1 MKIMKRYILF
11 AASSLMMVSCLDTT
25 VLPVDK
31 IIEED
36 YWQNKSDVSAMVNG
50 AYQAMTSADV
60 IERMIVWGELRG
72 DNVNPTEN
80 LGTTKA
86 GIDEINSLNMDDKNT
101 YASWTAFYN
110 VINKCNLVLDHAA
123 AVMSID
129 PSYSEGNYLTDRS
142 QMLALRALSY
152 FYLVRTFR
160 DVPYSG
166 TAYQNSSQPMELRQ
180 ASPDSVLTLCIRDLE
195 EAETVALSSKGFKD
209 WRRCGLLTRDG
220 IRAILADV
228 YLWRGSMNKSA
239 ADYQKCVDL
248 CNQII
253 ESKIQIAEE
262 NQVGRGQ
269 ISQVLDDFP
278 LYKYQYAFM
287 QNFINGNSAE
297 SVFELQLNGS
307 YAVNTAVRNLYYM
320 YRENQTPGFISAS
333 KMMGSNVGAVPE
345 NVFMSANDVRFWEST
360 YAVKNNEADAFA
372 IRKMVGQTQNN
383 FNASSP
389 KAYAVE
395 TRSET
400 FARFAQ
406 NWIVYRLTDIM
417 LMKAEA
423 LTQLASDDATMDSD
437 PMLNEAFDMVQKVY
451 TRSLAAEADSLN
463 RGSYSDKNA
472 MEQLVLDE
480 RQRELCYEGKRWF
493 DLMRYTYR
501 HMDGVDSRQTMA
513 KQHLSLTNSRGE
525 KEANIEDFPQIY
537 GSMITL
543 LSRKYLENAGVLVYQ
558 LTTEPKLYMP
568 ISYSEIKVNDNLKQ
582 TPGYK
587 SGSDYEKNY

>member
-1 MKIMKRYILF
+1 MKRYILF

-36 YWQNKSDVSAMVNG
+36 YWQNKSEVSAMVNG

-80 LGTTKA
+80 LSTTKS

-101 YASWTAFYN
+101 YASWTPFYS
-110 VINKCNLVLDHAA
+110 VINKCNLVLDHAQS
-123 AVMSID
+123 VMSID

-142 QMLALRALSY
+142 QMLALRSLAY
-152 FYLVRTFR
+152 FYLVRAFR

-166 TAYQNSSQPMELRQ
+166 TAYQNSSQFMELAQ
-180 ASPDSVLTLCIRDLE
+180 ASPDSVLTLCINDLE
-195 EAETVALSSKGFKD
+195 EAEAVALSSQGFKD

-228 YLWRGSMNKSA
+228 YLWRASMNKSA
-239 ADYQKCVDL
+239 ADYQRCVDL
-248 CNQII
+248 CNEII
-253 ESKIQIAEE
+253 ESKKQIAEE

-269 ISQVLDDFP
+269 ISELLDDFP
-278 LYKYQYAFM
+278 LYKYQNAYKR
-287 QNFINGNSAE
+287 NFITGNSME

-360 YAVKNNEADAFA
+360 YGVRNNEADAFA

-389 KAYAVE
+389 KAYSIE
-395 TRSET
+395 TRTET
-400 FARFAQ
+400 FSRFEQ
-406 NWIVYRLTDIM
+406 NWIVYRLSDIM

-423 LTQLASDDATMDSD
+423 LTQLAGEDATMDSD

-451 TRSLAAEADSLN
+451 TRSLAVETDSLT
-463 RGSYSDKNA
+463 RGNYSSKEA

-493 DLMRYTYR
+493 DLVRYTYR
-501 HMDGVDSRQTMA
+501 HMDGVNAHQTMA
-513 KQHLSLTNSRGE
+513 SQHLTLTNSRGE
-525 KEANIEDFPQIY
+525 KEANVEDFPKIY
-537 GSMITL
+537 GDMITL

>member
-1 MKIMKRYILF
+1 
-11 AASSLMMVSCLDTT
+11 MMVSCLDTT

-36 YWQNKSDVSAMVNG
+36 YWQNKSEVSAMVNG

-80 LGTTKA
+80 LSTTKS

-101 YASWTAFYN
+101 YASWTPFYS
-110 VINKCNLVLDHAA
+110 VINKCNLVLDHAQS
-123 AVMSID
+123 VMSID

-142 QMLALRALSY
+142 QMLALRSLAY
-152 FYLVRTFR
+152 FYLVRAFR

-166 TAYQNSSQPMELRQ
+166 TAYQNSSQFMELAQ
-180 ASPDSVLTLCIRDLE
+180 ASPDSVLTLCINDLE
-195 EAETVALSSKGFKD
+195 EAEAVALSSQGFKD

-228 YLWRGSMNKSA
+228 YLWRASMNKSA
-239 ADYQKCVDL
+239 ADYQRCVDL
-248 CNQII
+248 CNEII
-253 ESKIQIAEE
+253 ESKKQIAEE

-269 ISQVLDDFP
+269 ISELLDDFP
-278 LYKYQYAFM
+278 LYKYQNAYKR
-287 QNFINGNSAE
+287 NFITGNSME

-360 YAVKNNEADAFA
+360 YGVRNNEADAFA

-389 KAYAVE
+389 KAYSIE
-395 TRSET
+395 TRTET
-400 FARFAQ
+400 FSRFEQ
-406 NWIVYRLTDIM
+406 NWIVYRLSDIM

-423 LTQLASDDATMDSD
+423 LTQLAGEDATMDSD

-451 TRSLAAEADSLN
+451 TRSLAVETDSLT
-463 RGSYSDKNA
+463 RGNYSSKEA

-493 DLMRYTYR
+493 DLVRYTYR
-501 HMDGVDSRQTMA
+501 HMDGVNAHQTMA
-513 KQHLSLTNSRGE
+513 SQHLTLTNSRGE
-525 KEANIEDFPQIY
+525 KEANVEDFPKIY
-537 GSMITL
+537 GDMITL